1 MKKAKRVMVIGIDA
15 AIPQMVQKF
24 TAEGSMP
31 NVRRLME
38 NGGFSKVLTG
48 PPAITPCNWNTLSTG
63 AYLGTHGI
71 PGFWMHFPGY
81 ELDKSK
87 TEFTFY
93 SSFCKAELMWEAA
106 EKSGKKSILMKYT
119 TSWPP
124 KIKEGFHVDGF
135 CQPYW
140 KSSILEI
147 APAFCY
153 STKRLEHVPEPIKFQ
168 EAHGWEGISE
178 SKKKPLAASLAIT
191 PKAGGETLTL
201 HFLLLDSNGQGFDR
215 VLISTDKTQKG
226 VFANIG
232 VGEWSSWKVFGFNI
246 NGVKKDGPVRFKL
259 IELSP
264 DGQNFRLYS
273 SQIYPT
279 KGFTYPDSL
288 GEELFKVVGPFQE
301 CISDEPY
308 LFKWVDLDTA
318 IQEAQYQASWM
329 AKATDYLTKKVDWSI
344 FYTQWHFV
352 DLMQHNFLGMV
363 DPFSAAYDRAKE
375 ETGWK
380 ILRLAYK
387 MADDYVG
394 ELIKNADQDTAIIF
408 VSDHGCV
415 PDIRKAIPLNLFK
428 KEGLI
433 VTQKNSQGVEEIDW
447 SRTKVWVEKPGNCD
461 IYVNLKG
468 RDPHG
473 SVEPKDYDKVRDQ
486 VIDVLMS
493 WKDPKTGKHPIALVL
508 KKEDAALVGYWG
520 DRVGDLFF
528 VQSAGYAWSWGLG
541 EQKGDQLALFEDVDP
556 NGYEFTAHHGPQIP
570 TAETKISSNYAVLV
584 MSGPGIKK
592 GYKRPVDQ
600 IGPVRLVDIV
610 PTLAHLINLPPPA
623 QSQGAVLND
632 FLEGVEPVHPRASQG
647 EKLAKQFE
655 EEFKLQETLKQIC

>member
-1 MKKAKRVMVIGIDA
+1 MSKPRKVMMIGIDA
-15 AIPQMVQKF
+15 AIPQLVQKF

-31 NVRRLME
+31 HVKRLME

-63 AYLGTHGI
+63 AYQGTHGI
-71 PGFWMHFPGY
+71 PGFWMHFPGN
-81 ELDKSK
+81 ELDKSR
-87 TEFTFY
+87 TEFTFH
-93 SSFCKAELMWEAA
+93 SSFCKAELIWEAA

-135 CQPYW
+135 AQPFW
-140 KSSILEI
+140 RSSILEI

-153 STKRLEHVPEPIKFQ
+153 STKILEHAPEPIKFH
-168 EAHGWEGISE
+168 EAHGWEGLPE
-178 SKKKPLAASLAIT
+178 SKKKPLEASLAVT
-191 PKAGGETLTL
+191 PKKGGETITL
-201 HFLLLDSNGQGFDR
+201 QILLIDSIGQGFDR

-232 VGEWSSWKVFGFNI
+232 VGEWSPWKVCSFNI
-246 NGVKKDGPVRFKL
+246 KGIKKDGPLRFKL

-264 DGQNFRLYS
+264 NGKNFRLYR
-273 SQIYPT
+273 SQIYPI
-279 KGFTYPDSL
+279 KGFTYPENL

-308 LFKWVDLDTA
+308 LFKWVDLDTVT
-318 IQEAQYQASWM
+318 QEAQYQASWM
-329 AKATDYLTKKVDWSI
+329 AKATDYLTKKIDWSI

-352 DLMQHNFLGMV
+352 DLMQHNFLALA
-363 DPFSAAYDRAKE
+363 DPASAIYDRAKE
-375 ETGWK
+375 EFGWN

-394 ELIKNADQDTAIIF
+394 DLIKNADQDTAIIV

-415 PDIRKAIPLNLFK
+415 PDKRVAMPLNLFK
-428 KEGLI
+428 EKELI
-433 VTQKNSQGVEEIDW
+433 VTKKNSKGIEEIDW
-447 SRTKVWVEKPGNCD
+447 SKTKVWVEKPGNCD

-468 RDPHG
+468 REPHG
-473 SVEPKDYDKVRDQ
+473 SVEPKDYEKVRDQ

-493 WKDPKTGKHPIALVL
+493 WKDPKTGQHPIAIVL

-528 VQSAGYAWSWGLG
+528 VQSSGYAWSWGFG
-541 EQKGDQLALFEDVDP
+541 GRKQEALFADVDP
-556 NGYEFTAHHGPQIP
+556 DGLEFTAHHGPQIP
-570 TAETKISSNYAVLV
+570 TAETEISSNYAVLV

-592 GYKRPVDQ
+592 GYKRPTEQ
-600 IGPVRLVDIV
+600 IGPVRLVDVV
-610 PTLAHLINLPPPA
+610 PTIAHLISLPPPA
-623 QSQGAVLND
+623 QSQGAVLHD
-632 FLEGVEPVHPRASQG
+632 FLEGVEPVHPRALQG
-647 EKLAKQFE
+647 EKLAKQFAE
-655 EEFKLQETLKQIC
+655 EIEFQENLGQIC